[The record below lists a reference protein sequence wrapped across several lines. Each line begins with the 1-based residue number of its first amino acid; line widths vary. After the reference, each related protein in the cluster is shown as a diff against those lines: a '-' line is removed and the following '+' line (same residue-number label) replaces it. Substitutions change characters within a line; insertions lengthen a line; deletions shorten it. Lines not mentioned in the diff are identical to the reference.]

1 MIPDPLAMTLSILRA
16 LLFTGTGTP
25 VSKKALKSTTQFEN
39 TGSRGLRLNS
49 NTCPSVAFGKLK
61 FTQ

>member
-1 MIPDPLAMTLSILRA
+1 LASTLSILRA
-16 LLFTGTGTP
+16 LLLTGTTTP

-39 TGSRGLRLNS
+39 TGSCGFRMNWK
-49 NTCPSVAFGKLK
+49 TCPRLAIGKLK